1 MHSDVGR
8 IPHPAAH
15 LLDRFRKSGTPAIIS
30 SPPWSAGKIAAA
42 LSRGPHSSS
51 QKGLDFLREE
61 YADMVEKQQW
71 IVLPAN
77 LIQSMPGLRLSPLGL
92 VPQRGRRDRMISDY
106 SYFDVNQET
115 LNLGPS
121 DAMQFGRTLWRLL
134 YRIHRANSRFGPVYL
149 SKVDISD
156 GFYRLF
162 LRPEDTH

>member
-1 MHSDVGR
+1 M
-8 IPHPAAH
+8 
-15 LLDRFRKSGTPAIIS
+15 AI
-30 SPPWSAGKIAAA
+30 
-42 LSRGPHSSS
+42 
-51 QKGLDFLREE
+51 
-61 YADMVEKQQW
+61 KQQW

-121 DAMQFGRTLWRLL
+121 EAMQFGRTLWRLL

-149 SKVDISD
+149 SKVDLSD
-156 GFYRLF
+156 GFY
-162 LRPEDTH
+162 